1 MKALIVGTALDT
13 NGQNARYVEAAKRWG
28 DDPDVLK
35 ALVVGKYDPADVGG
49 RFREAANKLGGL
61 AIRSAHASEAYF
73 EFPAD
78 IRWMPRRH
86 GHPNNALVQ
95 QLADECDVIHLN
107 NSHHAYNRLRMHRL
121 RKPALL
127 HHHGTLFRN
136 HPDGLLLAARQF
148 HMLQCVSTIDLQR
161 RAPDLLHWL
170 PTAYDLDAL
179 MAIREQ
185 VMGKRPKVPR
195 VDRSFGSE
203 WEPQPQRDPSI
214 VRIVSCPTNREIKST
229 DALEAAVSQL
239 QAEGLPVELVI
250 VTGRPWA
257 ESLAV
262 KATADVYFDQVGL
275 GYGCNAVEAWGMGI
289 PVVAGADSWTLARMR
304 KEWNLRGNAPLPF
317 FPATEAT
324 IGDAIRALVQGG
336 PDYREEWADTG
347 YRHAA
352 TYHAEKPALAR
363 LAELYGMAIQK
374 KHKAEESGAVW
385 AVEVG
390 GVFRSENPDLRVRIA
405 SRHVQFVDGIARVD
419 DPDIARRIRNLAARA
434 STGITE
440 VVEGVA

>member
-1 MKALIVGTALDT
+1 VKALIVGTALDT
-13 NGQNARYVEAAKRWG
+13 NGQNARFAEAAKRWG

-35 ALVVGKYDPADVGG
+35 AFIVGRYDPADVGG
-49 RFREAANKLGGL
+49 RFREAAKKLGGL
-61 AIRSAHASEAYF
+61 SIRSAHSSEAYF
-73 EFPAD
+73 EFPND
-78 IRWMPRRH
+78 IRWHPARR

-95 QLADECDVIHLN
+95 ELAEECDVIHLN
-107 NSHHAYNRLRMHRL
+107 NSHHAYNRLKMHRL

-127 HHHGTLFRN
+127 HHHGTLFRD
-136 HPDGLLLAARQF
+136 HPEPLLQAARQF

-179 MAIREQ
+179 AAIGQENRRPPD
-185 VMGKRPKVPR
+185 GK
-195 VDRSFGSE
+195 
-203 WEPQPQRDPSI
+203 

-229 DALEAAVSQL
+229 DALEAAVAQL

-262 KATADVYFDQVGL
+262 KATADIYFDQVGL

-289 PVVAGADSWTLARMR
+289 PVIAGADPWTLARMR
-304 KEWNLRGNAPLPF
+304 KEWNLRGNTPLPF
-317 FPATEAT
+317 YPATEAT
-324 IGDAIRALVQGG
+324 IAESIRALVNAG
-336 PDYREEWADTG
+336 PDSREEWADVG
-347 YRHAA
+347 YRHIA

-363 LAELYGMAIQK
+363 LAELYGMAMAK
-374 KHKAEESGAVW
+374 KHKAEEAGATWQVD
-385 AVEVG
+385 VP
-390 GVFRSENPDLRVRIA
+390 GVFRSEKPDLRLRIA

-419 DPDIARRIRNLAARA
+419 DPDIARRVRHLAASRPYD
-434 STGITE
+434 GITE